1 MLVSLTFNR
10 GGKEMKDPKVICPF
24 CEENE
29 TDEHPEYGPLLCD
42 ECAKRLGDRQD
53 KAEHQNRCDW

>member
-1 MLVSLTFNR
+1 
-10 GGKEMKDPKVICPF
+10 MKDPKVICPF

-29 TDEHPEYGPLLCD
+29 TDEHPKYGPLLCD
-42 ECAKRLGDRQD
+42 ECAKRLCDRQD